1 MIPTLVISVLAL
13 ASFVVHPE
21 SGDKVHLFLF
31 WECILCPYHTK
42 LGIILKRYAKV
53 TMGITTMVT
62 MVVILTMVIPD
73 IPATG
78 ERPLLSE

>member
-1 MIPTLVISVLAL
+1 MMNSLVISVLAL

-21 SGDKVHLFLF
+21 SGDKVSF
-31 WECILCPYHTK
+31 LCPFHTK
-42 LGIILKRYAKV
+42 LGIILERYAKV

-62 MVVILTMVIPD
+62 MVVFLTMVIPD